1 MNGTE
6 PNWCSEIFSSVNFW
20 MYTFIQVDSSLRIFE
35 DLCAKPNNTS
45 DKNVFKMCDY
55 CSLSTLSF
63 FTDFKYIFLDYG
75 LNHVSPLP
83 SHSLVVLYNGNWEQ
97 NNLSIAWRHKDTIL
111 LQASLFSK
119 ETIFIKKHE
128 NRGHSQHPLPERDRT
143 PKSILARKN
152 IKSLQT
158 LEL

>member
-1 MNGTE
+1 MALHILTKSRLKDLRQLSKNIYKGKRR
-6 PNWCSEIFSSVNFW
+6 EIRF
-20 MYTFIQVDSSLRIFE
+20 L
-35 DLCAKPNNTS
+35 
-45 DKNVFKMCDY
+45 
-55 CSLSTLSF
+55 SLSFFDYNTDDLHLDLF

-83 SHSLVVLYNGNWEQ
+83 SHSLVVLYDGNWEQ